1 MRLTTCSAAWIG
13 SLTRY
18 YSWVRLE
25 NLAAAVQGLCV
36 TGNADAEIRRVTS
49 DSRRV
54 EPGDLF
60 VAIRGAS
67 YDGAEYAREAIG
79 RGAVAVLAERDLD
92 LPPEVGMVVASHTRQ
107 ALGDVP
113 SLSEV
118 AEAVSRNRNE
128 GALGSDMRH
137 YLESKGFRAFAFKGS
152 RADLATHLARGRPL
166 IVCLKRGSSSH
177 YVVVAGHD
185 FERGSVLVNDPDE
198 KKLLELNLLSFE
210 ADWAAAEW
218 WTLLAVPSPQEKKD

>member
-1 MRLTTCSAAWIG
+1 MSAP
-13 SLTRY
+13 SSTK
-18 YSWVRLE
+18 
-25 NLAAAVQGLCV
+25 
-36 TGNADAEIRRVTS
+36 
-49 DSRRV
+49 
-54 EPGDLF
+54 
-60 VAIRGAS
+60 
-67 YDGAEYAREAIG
+67 
-79 RGAVAVLAERDLD
+79 D
-92 LPPEVGMVVASHTRQ
+92 LPILASLDVLVLGWLATASQGEVFIDVPFVKQPKNLCGAATVSMVLRYWSRELE
-107 ALGDVP
+107 LGDVP